1 VVVVVGFSSL
11 LQRGIVFKFLV
22 DGRGEGEL
30 SVVEFADPRVV
41 TESSG

>member
-1 VVVVVGFSSL
+1 MVVVVGFSRL
-11 LQRGIVFKFLV
+11 LQFEFVVF
-22 DGRGEGEL
+22 GRGDGEL